1 MRELSLKVPLLLKGA
16 GDILLFDYSCCFI
29 IPLNI
34 DVLFLGTG
42 GGTGEFS
49 WDYWWWAFN
58 IV

>member
-1 MRELSLKVPLLLKGA
+1 MRELSLIVPLLLKGA

-42 GGTGEFS
+42 GGTGGFS
-49 WDYWWWAFN
+49 WDC
-58 IV
+58 